1 MTLADDLERERAA
14 LTMIHGQPFNAEA
27 PPEALETDITPTELH
42 YVRSNFPVPDHDG
55 RLEIGGAV
63 EHPFA
68 LTLDDLK
75 AMRSIERVVTL
86 ECAGNGRLAMR
97 PLPAGEPWGD
107 YAVSTA
113 RWKGALLHEVLERA
127 KPLDTGVE
135 VLFAGVDHGSYI
147 LNPVLKD
154 IDASDLSFER
164 SLTLVHAADP
174 SAEIL
179 IAYEMNGEPLNPDHG
194 APVRLIVPHWYG
206 VASVKWL
213 KRIEV
218 LTQPFI
224 GEFET
229 GHYMYQWA
237 DRPPERVTV
246 MRPRARI
253 TDPRRGSRDRRRRE
267 VRRPRKGVVGHRA
280 GDQRRHQPHRRI
292 GMAAGAPRNAEG
304 PVPVAELVVRMGA
317 HGTGAQEPP
326 RTCHRCRRKRPTRS
340 PDLEQAGLRQ
350 QRHRSHLRRRSVS
363 PPPADSSEP
372 VALTREWTR
381 VP

>member
-42 YVRSNFPVPDHDG
+42 YVRSNFPVPNHDG

-63 EHPFA
+63 EHPFS
-68 LTLDDLK
+68 LSLDDVK

-113 RWKGALLHEVLERA
+113 RWKGALLHEVIERA

-147 LNPVLKD
+147 LDPVLKD

-174 SAEIL
+174 AAEIL

-213 KRIEV
+213 SRIDV

-253 TDPRRGSRDRRRRE
+253 TVPRLGTTIDGGAKHLVRGKAWSGTGPVTNVDISLTGESEWLPAHLETRE
-267 VRRPRKGVVGHRA
+267 GPYQWQNWWFEWEPTEPGRKSLRA
-280 GDQRRHQPHRRI
+280 RATD
-292 GMAAGAPRNAEG
+292 AAGNVQPQVPIWNRLGYGNNAIE
-304 PVPVAELVVRMGA
+304 VIYVDVR
-317 HGTGAQEPP
+317 
-326 RTCHRCRRKRPTRS
+326 
-340 PDLEQAGLRQ
+340 
-350 QRHRSHLRRRSVS
+350 
-363 PPPADSSEP
+363 
-372 VALTREWTR
+372 
-381 VP
+381 